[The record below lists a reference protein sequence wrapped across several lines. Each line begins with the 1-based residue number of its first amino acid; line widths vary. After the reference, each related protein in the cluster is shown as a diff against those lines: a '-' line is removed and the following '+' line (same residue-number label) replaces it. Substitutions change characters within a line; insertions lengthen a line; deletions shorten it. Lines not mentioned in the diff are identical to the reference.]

1 MADLTDAEA
10 KLLIELEKIAT
21 DKRVDIPSNSQKVHL
36 NLSSAKEKDDNIMR
50 IYIKR
55 GKRNINKCSFNV
67 VYNKSITLLRLDIE
81 PGRIH
86 QNPDGKDVPN
96 PHLHIYR
103 EGYDDRYAE
112 PLPECFADTA
122 NLAKTLYD
130 LLGYSNVINRDKVEI
145 FDQGVLFNGLNQ

>member
-10 KLLIELEKIAT
+10 RILIELEKVAT
-21 DKRVDIPSNSQKVHL
+21 DKRIDIPVGAKKEHL
-36 NLSSAKEKDDNIMR
+36 NLARTEEPNDNIMR

-81 PGRIH
+81 PGRLH
-86 QNPDGKDVPN
+86 QNPDGRDVPN

-103 EGYDDRYAE
+103 DGYDDRYAI
-112 PLPECFADTA
+112 PAPECFTDTS
-122 NLAKTLYD
+122 NLAQSLYD
-130 LLGYSNVINRDKVEI
+130 LLGYSKVINRDEVEI
-145 FDQGVLFNGLNQ
+145 FDQGVLFNGFDQ